1 MADTNK
7 DHLKNGKK
15 VVRKLV
21 ILKRRNETSIDAK
34 RMEKEADEQALL
46 AINYVLAQKVTTFH
60 DATKDQ
66 VEEAIAMAKQANLN
80 DLENDIKRMKKGF
93 ALDAAFAKKSL
104 EVNSKKQ
111 K

>member
-1 MADTNK
+1 MADQNK
-7 DHLKNGKK
+7 EHVTHGKK

-34 RMEKEADEQALL
+34 RMEKEADEQALI
-46 AINYVLAQKVTTFH
+46 AINYVLAHKVTTFH

-66 VEEAIAMAKQANLN
+66 VDEAIAMAKQANLL
-80 DLENDIKRMKKGF
+80 DLEDDIKKMKKGL
-93 ALDAAFAKKSL
+93 ALDAAFARKSL
-104 EVNSKKQ
+104 EVKNKKQ